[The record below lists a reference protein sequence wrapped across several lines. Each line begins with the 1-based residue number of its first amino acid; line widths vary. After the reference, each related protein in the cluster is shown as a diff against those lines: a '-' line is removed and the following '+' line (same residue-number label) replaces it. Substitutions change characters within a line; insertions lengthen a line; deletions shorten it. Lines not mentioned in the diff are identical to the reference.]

1 MLGHATPRSAENN
14 IVYPMRR
21 LGLIDDDGTLTARGN
36 KWRVDSSYPDACQE
50 ILDEIYPA
58 ELAGFVDDT
67 RAPDLSEVK
76 NWFQHKGL
84 GESNA
89 RQMASTYVMI
99 AQKQIPEAA
108 AGSQPRTRSQPARP
122 RVGTTTAA
130 HRPSRVAK
138 QPEQNLQQPTVD
150 KPSGSNGPNIHFDI
164 QIHIPADATA
174 EQIDHIFASMAK
186 HLYRT

>member
-21 LGLIDDDGTLTARGN
+21 LGLIDEDGTLTPRGN

-50 ILDEIYPA
+50 ILDEIYPD
-58 ELAGFVDDT
+58 ELAGFVDNT
-67 RAPDLSEVK
+67 GSPDVSEVK

-99 AQKQIPEAA
+99 AQKKIPEAA
-108 AGSQPRTRSQPARP
+108 AGSQPRTRSQPVQP
-122 RVGTTTAA
+122 RAGTTTAA
-130 HRPSRVAK
+130 RRSSRVVK
-138 QPEQNLQQPTVD
+138 QTEQNLGQTAGD
-150 KPSGSNGPNIHFDI
+150 KPSSANGPNIHFDI
-164 QIHIPADATA
+164 QIHIPADASA
-174 EQIDHIFASMAK
+174 DQIDHIFASMAK